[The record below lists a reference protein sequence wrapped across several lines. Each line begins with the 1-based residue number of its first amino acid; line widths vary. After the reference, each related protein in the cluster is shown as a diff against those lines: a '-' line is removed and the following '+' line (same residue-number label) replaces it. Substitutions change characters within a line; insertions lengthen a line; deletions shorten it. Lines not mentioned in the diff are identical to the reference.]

1 MTFMSRLWS
10 WFPRWSTQ
18 RPLAA
23 AAFPFE
29 PHLWRTVIWAI
40 TNVFETGQ
48 AEGDPGT
55 LQTKDGGIIS
65 YGRHQA
71 TLVAGTL
78 AQVVERYCQLSQSP
92 TAGRVSPLDA
102 PFAGQR
108 PGPAPGKSPA
118 PTSPLCGR
126 RPTAMS
132 IAQDEIFDQLY
143 YQPAIQRAREYH
155 LKTPLALACLYDTGV
170 QGGRDR
176 LLARLT
182 PKGEEDEAR
191 WLARFLDER
200 ERWVGEVADSAAAN
214 GQPEQAQFLRN
225 SLFRVH
231 ELRRLLRQGNVGLH
245 GPHSPA
251 RPDDTRFV
259 AHRNLRGR

>member
-10 WFPRWSTQ
+10 CFPRWSTQ
-18 RPLAA
+18 QSLAA

-92 TAGRVSPLDA
+92 TAAAFHPWMPRLRAKD
-102 PFAGQR
+102 
-108 PGPAPGKSPA
+108 PALRQEKALHQLLRSAAADP
-118 PTSPLCGR
+118 
-126 RPTAMS
+126 AMS

-182 PKGEEDEAR
+182 PRGEEDEAR

-200 ERWVGEVADSAAAN
+200 EKWLGELAEDAAAN

-231 ELRRLLRQGNVGLH
+231 ELRRLLRQGNMG
-245 GPHSPA
+245 
-251 RPDDTRFV
+251 
-259 AHRNLRGR
+259 LRGRIRLRGQTIQGL

>member
-10 WFPRWSTQ
+10 CFPRWSTQ
-18 RPLAA
+18 RSLAA

-92 TAGRVSPLDA
+92 TAAAFHPWMPRLRAKD
-102 PFAGQR
+102 
-108 PGPAPGKSPA
+108 PALRQETALHQLLRSAAADP
-118 PTSPLCGR
+118 
-126 RPTAMS
+126 AMS

-231 ELRRLLRQGNVGLH
+231 ELRRLLRQGNMG
-245 GPHSPA
+245 
-251 RPDDTRFV
+251 
-259 AHRNLRGR
+259 LRGRIRLRGQTIQGL